1 MTKTFIT
8 RSKEERNQKIRIL
21 EAFGNKLVKDFDFS
35 ILNQEVSED
44 IDSKILKNRINNLK

>member
-35 ILNQEVSED
+35 VLNEEVSED

>member
-21 EAFGNKLVKDFDFS
+21 EAFGNKLVKDFDFN
-35 ILNQEVSED
+35 ILNEEVSEE
-44 IDSKILKNRINNLK
+44 IDSKILKNRINELK